1 MNITDTWK
9 KNMAELRVLLDAN
22 ILLDVLARR
31 EPFYNL
37 SAGVWASVESGQA
50 QGLIAAHCITT
61 LYYLVARYTTRPK
74 AVLAVNDLLRVFSVA
89 TVNQAVIYQ
98 ALAMGWRD
106 LEDAVQACAA
116 AQASAHYLITRNAAD
131 FNASPVPVLG
141 PSEFLALMAA
151 GAS

>member
-1 MNITDTWK
+1 
-9 KNMAELRVLLDAN
+9 MAELRVLLDAN

-37 SAGVWASVESGQA
+37 SAGVWASVESAQV
-50 QGLIAAHCITT
+50 QGLVAAHCVTT
-61 LYYLVARYTTRPK
+61 LYDLIARHTSRSK
-74 AVLAVNDLLRVFSVA
+74 AIRAINDLLRVFSVA
-89 TVNQAVIYQ
+89 TVNQDVIYQ
-98 ALAMGWRD
+98 ALAMSWRD

-116 AQASAHYLITRNAAD
+116 AQSSAHYLITRNAAD
-131 FNASPVPVLG
+131 FSASPLPVIG